1 MSVTTKPEKLL
12 ECDYLVVG
20 AGAAPLAFIDTLLT
34 ELPESKIILIDKK
47 EIPGGHWVDAYGFVH
62 LHQPSL
68 VYGLASKQLEGN
80 WLKLMLSKFMFPW
93 KHRANKD
100 EILTYF
106 GKFVS
111 EKVISQQVDFYP
123 SSIYDFEKGENGSH
137 FSDVDGHS
145 FHYFSSVDGTLSYK
159 VKVNEKLIDGTQG
172 ACIIPHD
179 SPLQFPVDEDARVM
193 TPNQIYDAFEGESEE
208 SKLLLQNK
216 FVVIGAG
223 KTGMDCIIYLQRTK
237 KVDPADIAWV
247 ISNDVWMTNLGG
259 AGTFWDFPKYLA
271 NCDNDM
277 QKAAL
282 AAEEKGLFVRLDKK
296 FMPTKFRFPL
306 ILPDELKLLRNVETV
321 IRRGRATAIVRKNN
335 SDVRV
340 EFGSGNS
347 PWTAFAP
354 IEKCVFIHASSPGP
368 FNDIDPETPFFTNSK
383 KMTLNQLFF
392 PPISYS
398 MSTLAKIEATRRKG
412 TLDIDFM
419 KQLALTWGEEKLEQN
434 ECTENDLLKMLLL
447 PTDLTKNL
455 FQPLI
460 VQAIVFAILDRD
472 PMVAINWM
480 KQNRLSFLCT
490 LPGFKCETCDHV
502 RLICSK
508 AKSIGLSE
516 SDVRMLEMVGEKIK
530 PLEGM

>member
-1 MSVTTKPEKLL
+1 MSKTTKPEKLL

-20 AGAAPLAFIDTLLT
+20 AGAATLAFIDTLLT
-34 ELPESKIILIDKK
+34 ELPELKIILIDKK

-62 LHQPSL
+62 LHQPSI
-68 VYGLASKQLEGN
+68 VYGLASEQLEGN
-80 WLKLMLSKFMFPW
+80 WLKLMLTKFTLPW

-111 EKVISQQVDFYP
+111 EKVKSQQVDFYP
-123 SSIYDFEKGENGSH
+123 SSIYDFEKEEKDPH
-137 FSDVDGHS
+137 LSDVDGHS

-208 SKLLLQNK
+208 SKLMLQNK
-216 FVVIGAG
+216 YVVIGAG
-223 KTGMDCIIYLQRTK
+223 KTGMDCIIYLQRTM

-247 ISNDVWMTNLGG
+247 ISSDVWMANLGG
-259 AGTFWDFPKYLA
+259 GTFWDYLKILA
-271 NCDNDM
+271 NSDNDK
-277 QKAAL
+277 QKANL
-282 AAEEKGLFVRLDKK
+282 AAEEKGLFVRLDKNI
-296 FMPTKFRFPL
+296 MPTKFRFPL
-306 ILPDELKLLRNVETV
+306 IPPNELELLRNVETV
-321 IRRGRATAIVRKNN
+321 IRRGRITAIVRKNN

-347 PWTAFAP
+347 PWEAFAP
-354 IEKCVFIHASSPGP
+354 IEKCVFVHASSPGP
-368 FNDIDPETPFFTNSK
+368 FNDNDLEAPFFNNSK
-383 KMTLNQLFF
+383 KMTLNQLFL
-392 PPISYS
+392 PPISLS

-434 ECTENDLLKMLLL
+434 ECTENDLLKMLLK
-447 PTDLTKNL
+447 PTDLFNNL
-455 FQPLI
+455 FQPMI
-460 VQAIVFAILDRD
+460 SQAIIFAILDRD
-472 PMVAINWM
+472 PMVFINWM

-490 LPGFKCETCDHV
+490 VPGFKCETCDHV

-508 AKSIGLSE
+508 AKFIGLSE
-516 SDVRMLEMVGEKIK
+516 NDVRMLEMVGEKIK